1 MKNQMLQLFQ
11 NMGQEVQKMLADDAV
26 FSAKIESDVVTK
38 YRNDFFLALQVL
50 GESDDLTAQI
60 ALEIKLDVNTYDAE
74 LSESFMK
81 DVAIPV
87 LTLYLK
93 NKKKLPV
100 YKHLND
106 EKVLL
111 IMARGISFQ
120 YNI

>member
-1 MKNQMLQLFQ
+1 MLQLFQ